1 MRVSIKKNVFR
12 LLPLLLLLCA
22 CSGEEKVN
30 LELPDGNGI
39 VFSQESQSCVSD
51 GVKFGHA
58 ADSEII
64 SFSAGQDWRAEV
76 NSSSWCVV
84 SPLSGVAGNGS
95 ITISVSENTEETG
108 RNTTI
113 TLKAGKSMK
122 TLKVVQ
128 KGKNEHVVV
137 DEYVQASIG
146 KDGETFF
153 TDLSKLLE
161 GNPEVSDFKL
171 DISGCEIL
179 YKDGSKQLLAF
190 SYAQAEGTE
199 LSNPV
204 KEEPMYGWMADVPQV
219 GNFDLVATTST
230 RAITDESIYQN
241 TKFLRWAP
249 FQDELGGWSFSE
261 VLECSPL
268 NITVIGN
275 YTNQEAT
282 STRLM
287 DNLSEVGIIDI
298 ESHGSQGNFIFIPV
312 KNIDRGI
319 YEQVDNSLIVY
330 FSSTYRK
337 KVEKMEKAVG
347 IPKEAFERSSY
358 VKNGILFNNSCAS
371 SDAGGSLQKIFME
384 KGISTYAG
392 YTNATNTAEV
402 KKFMNLYTNKLFC
415 DLKSNKESI
424 PDNLGYSGTYIQEK
438 EDGTFESTLVEG
450 YFDVAT
456 SKEMCF
462 VKFGPR
468 GTVETKGEEIFLPF
482 QFIGIQ
488 NLKPDC
494 KVGIVISNKNR
505 VDENITP
512 QSKDYVVIGSVSV
525 DNLAGKDNL
534 RFKTTIKKLTDE
546 LDKTDIGSAGTKYYW
561 VYLEYNNRYYI
572 SADYGTF
579 TIEKEQSSEEIMR
592 EYLVKLYH
600 DTDGDNWY
608 NNTNWLSDLPID
620 KWHGVIK
627 DWSDTD
633 CYILELNNNNLNGE
647 VNLRG
652 CSYVATI
659 KLNSN
664 NLRDLNVVEC
674 FNLKSITCSSS
685 NLLEIHVGGCK
696 KLEMLY
702 IPNNELTSLN
712 LNGCKELITLNCSGN
727 RLKGLDITPCHSIKN
742 IACIDNQI
750 CSEIPPSFK
759 SLYSFQHDV
768 RFEYWYGGSLKDD
781 RHNGW
786 WYPGEPES
794 GYHGWLDEKE

>member
-1 MRVSIKKNVFR
+1 MSVSIKKNVFR
-12 LLPLLLLLCA
+12 LLPLFLLLCG

-30 LELPDGNGI
+30 LELPDGDGI

-58 ADSEII
+58 AGSEII
-64 SFSAGQDWRAEV
+64 SFSASQDWMVEA

-95 ITISVSENTEETG
+95 ITISVSENTEETE
-108 RNTTI
+108 RNTTV

-128 KGKNEHVVV
+128 KGKNEHVAV

-153 TDLSKLLE
+153 TELNELLE
-161 GNPEVSDFKL
+161 GNSDISDFKL

-179 YKDGSKQLLAF
+179 YKDGSMQLLAF

-204 KEEPMYGWMADVPQV
+204 KEEPTYGWMADVPQV
-219 GNFDLVATTST
+219 GDFDLVATTST
-230 RAITDESIYQN
+230 RAVTDESIYQN

-287 DNLSEVGIIDI
+287 DNLSEAGIIDI

-402 KKFMNLYTNKLFC
+402 KKFMNLYTNRLFC

-494 KVGIVISNKNR
+494 KVGIVISNKSQ

-512 QSKDYVVIGSVSV
+512 QSKDYVVIEPVSI

-561 VYLEYNNRYYI
+561 VYLEYNRRYYI

-579 TIEKEQSSEEIMR
+579 TIKKEQSPEEIMR

-608 NNTNWLSDLPID
+608 DNTNWLSDLPITQ
-620 KWHGVIK
+620 WAGVQK
-627 DWSDTD
+627 DWFGKDIYKLRLFQNGLKGMIDLQGCPYLQSIECGNNKLVALD
-633 CYILELNNNNLNGE
+633 LEN
-647 VNLRG
+647 
-652 CSYVATI
+652 CM
-659 KLNSN
+659 
-664 NLRDLNVVEC
+664 
-674 FNLKSITCSSS
+674 NLKSVGCND
-685 NLLEIHVGGCK
+685 NLLGSINVANCT
-696 KLEMLY
+696 KLETLY
-702 IPNNELTSLN
+702 CYRNKLTDIDVSSCVNLKVLDCRQNMIKKQVPVDYKRLELFDGDNRYQYGWPNGVLSWED
-712 LNGCKELITLNCSGN
+712 NGI
-727 RLKGLDITPCHSIKN
+727 
-742 IACIDNQI
+742 
-750 CSEIPPSFK
+750 
-759 SLYSFQHDV
+759 
-768 RFEYWYGGSLKDD
+768 
-781 RHNGW
+781 GW

>member
-1 MRVSIKKNVFR
+1 MKVSIKKNIFR
-12 LLPLLLLLCA
+12 LLPLFLLLCG

-39 VFSQESQSCVSD
+39 VFSQESQSYVSD
-51 GVKFGHA
+51 GVKFCHA

-64 SFSAGQDWRAEV
+64 SFSADEDWTAEV
-76 NSSSWCVV
+76 HSSSWCVV
-84 SPLSGVAGNGS
+84 SPVLGVAGNGS
-95 ITISVSENTEETG
+95 ITISVSENTEEVE
-108 RNTTI
+108 RNSTV

-128 KGKNEHVVV
+128 RGKNEHVVV

-153 TDLSKLLE
+153 TELSELLE
-161 GNPEVSDFKL
+161 NNSDVSNFKL
-171 DISGCEIL
+171 DTSGCEIL

-190 SYAQAEGTE
+190 SYARAEGAE
-199 LSNPV
+199 PSNPV
-204 KEEPMYGWMADVPQV
+204 KEESAYDWMADVPQV
-219 GNFDLVATTST
+219 ENFDLVATAST
-230 RAITDESIYQN
+230 RAVTDESIYQN

-249 FQDELGGWSFSE
+249 FQDELGGWNFSE
-261 VLECSPL
+261 VLEGSPL

-275 YTNQEAT
+275 YVNQEAT
-282 STRLM
+282 STCLM
-287 DNLSEVGIIDI
+287 DNLSEAGIIDI

-337 KVEKMEKAVG
+337 KVEKMEKVVG
-347 IPKEAFERSSY
+347 IPKEAFERRSY
-358 VKNGILFNNSCAS
+358 VKNGILLNNSCAS
-371 SDAGGSLQKIFME
+371 SDAGGSLQKLFME
-384 KGISTYAG
+384 RGISTYAG

-402 KKFMNLYTNKLFC
+402 EKFMNLYTHRLLC

-456 SKEMCF
+456 SKEMRF
-462 VKFGPR
+462 VKFGPQ

-494 KVGIVISNKNR
+494 KVGIVISNKSQ

-512 QSKDYVVIGSVSV
+512 QSKDYVVIEPVSI

-561 VYLEYNNRYYI
+561 VYLEYNRRYYI

-579 TIEKEQSSEEIMR
+579 TIKKEQSPEEIMR

-600 DTDGDNWY
+600 DTDGNNWY

-620 KWHGVIK
+620 EWYGVYNGSDNIYYIVLNENKLKGRVNLQGCSSLSSIK
-627 DWSDTD
+627 CYGNELKSLNVANCENLTKID
-633 CYILELNNNNLNGE
+633 CDDNELTSINVSNC
-647 VNLRG
+647 VNLRTLY
-652 CSYVATI
+652 CSKNRLTDI
-659 KLNSN
+659 N
-664 NLRDLNVVEC
+664 
-674 FNLKSITCSSS
+674 ISS
-685 NLLEIHVGGCK
+685 CK
-696 KLEMLY
+696 KLE
-702 IPNNELTSLN
+702 SLH
-712 LNGCKELITLNCSGN
+712 CSEN
-727 RLKGLDITPCHSIKN
+727 SILKQVPVDFKRLKDFYG
-742 IACIDNQI
+742 
-750 CSEIPPSFK
+750 
-759 SLYSFQHDV
+759 DV
-768 RFEYWYGGSLKDD
+768 RYHYGWPGGVLTWED
-781 RHNGW
+781 RGIGW